1 MEYLLSAIWS
11 VMEVYAYCLICHG
24 FFEPNLST
32 KPSYRMLAIL
42 WITTQLNLNSS
53 LNTFFQQII
62 TIASCL
68 AVSWYI
74 YKRKWYQHILI
85 FLFWYIL
92 NGAID
97 TVFMYGTCGLLKI
110 SFHELVWNKALYIFS
125 ATIGKIFFVS
135 ISWLCYRFW
144 IKQLPQPTNQNWLI
158 LSLLFPSVS
167 VVLLW
172 LVFINSQRT
181 SGASGRVIMT
191 CVILLVADIAV
202 IYYMS
207 QKEKNARSE
216 RELVLLHRQMEIQSA
231 HIQTL
236 EKRYRSQRAST
247 HEFRSQLQ
255 TISGLLAQGKP
266 DAAVDYVDQLLGN
279 QTLRLFP
286 VNSHNALLD
295 ALLNQE
301 YQSAIEQNIDI
312 QFQVSDLS
320 QLPLEM
326 DKMVVLLSNLLDNA
340 IEGCCRIAT
349 ERILYCRLIQN
360 EDVLEISVRNTSAPV
375 TIIDNTIPTSKAPTY
390 EHGYGLSQI
399 KYLINDFRGTYAMDC
414 SDGWFTFVA
423 EIPLIQASPQR
434 KKQASV

>member
-1 MEYLLSAIWS
+1 
-11 VMEVYAYCLICHG
+11 
-24 FFEPNLST
+24 
-32 KPSYRMLAIL
+32 
-42 WITTQLNLNSS
+42 
-53 LNTFFQQII
+53 
-62 TIASCL
+62 
-68 AVSWYI
+68 
-74 YKRKWYQHILI
+74 
-85 FLFWYIL
+85 
-92 NGAID
+92 
-97 TVFMYGTCGLLKI
+97 
-110 SFHELVWNKALYIFS
+110 
-125 ATIGKIFFVS
+125 
-135 ISWLCYRFW
+135 
-144 IKQLPQPTNQNWLI
+144 
-158 LSLLFPSVS
+158 
-167 VVLLW
+167 
-172 LVFINSQRT
+172 
-181 SGASGRVIMT
+181 MT

>member
-11 VMEVYAYCLICHG
+11 AMEVYAYYLICHG
-24 FFEPNLST
+24 FFEPKLST

-42 WITTQLNLNSS
+42 WLTTQLNLNSA
-53 LNTFFQQII
+53 LNIFLQQII
-62 TIASCL
+62 TITSCL

-74 YKRKWYQHILI
+74 YKRKWYQHILV
-85 FLFWYIL
+85 FLCWYIL
-92 NGAID
+92 NGAVD
-97 TVFMYGTCGLLKI
+97 TIFMYGTCWLMKI
-110 SFHELVWNKALYIFS
+110 SFHELVWNKPLYIFS

-135 ISWLCYRFW
+135 ISWLCYRFL
-144 IKQLPQPTNQNWLI
+144 KRQLPQPANQKWRI
-158 LSLLFPSVS
+158 LSILFPSVS
-167 VVLLW
+167 VILLW
-172 LVFINSQRT
+172 FVFINAQGT
-181 SGASGRVIMT
+181 SGASGKVIMT

-202 IYYMS
+202 IYYMG
-207 QKEKNARSE
+207 QKEKSARKE
-216 RELVLLHRQMEIQSA
+216 RELVLLHRQMQIQSS

-255 TISGLLAQGKP
+255 TISGLLAQGKA
-266 DAAVDYVDQLLGN
+266 DAAVDYVDQLLGH

-286 VNSHNALLD
+286 VNSHNTLLD

-301 YQSAIEQNIDI
+301 YQTAIEQNIDI

-340 IEGCCRIAT
+340 IEGCCRVSD
-349 ERILYCRLIQN
+349 ERILYCRLIQD
-360 EDVLEISVRNTSAPV
+360 EDVLKISVRNTSTPV
-375 TIIDNTIPTSKAPTY
+375 TIVNNTIPTSKAPKH
-390 EHGYGLSQI
+390 EHGYGLPQI
-399 KYLINDFRGTYAMDC
+399 RYIINDFHGSYAMDY

-423 EIPLIQASPQR
+423 EIPLIQTSPQPEEE
-434 KKQASV
+434 ALV